1 MNFKLM
7 TRLFGLLLLVEGI
20 GMLLSTFIAFL
31 SKGDDALALA
41 VSSIICIV
49 PGFLAFRLT
58 SGYKSHL
65 PRREGFFA
73 VVMGWIIISVMGS
86 IPFVLSGYIP
96 RLTDAFF
103 ETMSGFTTTGASIV
117 ENIDSFPRGL
127 LFWRS
132 MTHWLGGMG
141 IIVLA
146 LSFLPGVGIGG
157 MHLFD
162 AESPGISIDKV
173 SPRIYQTARRIWGVY
188 LFFTLLEM
196 VMLMAGGMSWFDSI
210 CHSFST
216 MATGGFSTK
225 QESIAA
231 YHSPYIEYVIT
242 FFMIIAGSNF
252 ALLFFTIIG
261 KPSMLFKDEEFR
273 DYLLII
279 LGFTVLIATG
289 LYISTDLGLETSFRD
304 SLFTVVSVITTTG
317 FVTANYLTWLPV
329 LTMLVFA
336 LFFFGA
342 STGSTG
348 GGIKIMRIVLL
359 LKNSYYELRRMI
371 HPNAVIP
378 IRFNKHSV
386 DSKVIN
392 NILAFFMFY
401 ISIFFIS
408 SIIMMIFVPDMATSM
423 GAVASCMGNIGPG
436 LGSVGP
442 VFVYSHIP
450 DFGKWFLSFLMMLG
464 RLELLTVIIIF
475 TPSFWEK

>member
-1 MNFKLM
+1 
-7 TRLFGLLLLVEGI
+7 V
-20 GMLLSTFIAFL
+20 
-31 SKGDDALALA
+31 LA
-41 VSSIICIV
+41 
-49 PGFLAFRLT
+49 
-58 SGYKSHL
+58 
-65 PRREGFFA
+65 
-73 VVMGWIIISVMGS
+73 
-86 IPFVLSGYIP
+86 
-96 RLTDAFF
+96 
-103 ETMSGFTTTGASIV
+103 

-231 YHSPYIEYVIT
+231 YHSPYIEYIIT
-242 FFMIIAGSNF
+242 LFMIIAGSNF

-289 LYISTDLGLETSFRD
+289 LYISTDLGLEKSFRD

-317 FVTANYLTWLPV
+317 FVTADYLTWLPV
-329 LTMLVFA
+329 LTMLIFA

-371 HPNAVIP
+371 HPKAVIP
-378 IRFNKHSV
+378 VRFNKHSV
-386 DSKVIN
+386 DTKVVN

-401 ISIFFIS
+401 VSIFFIS

-442 VFVYSHIP
+442 VFVYAHIP

-464 RLELLTVIIIF
+464 RLELLTVLILF

>member
-1 MNFKLM
+1 M

-20 GMLLSTFIAFL
+20 GLLLSTLIAL
-31 SKGDDALALA
+31 ISRGDDAMALS
-41 VSSIICIV
+41 VSSILCIV
-49 PGFLAFRLT
+49 PGFLAFSLT
-58 SGYKSHL
+58 AGYKSHL

-73 VVMGWIIISVMGS
+73 VVVGWIIISVMGS

-231 YHSPYIEYVIT
+231 YHSPYIEYIIT
-242 FFMIIAGSNF
+242 LFMIIAGSNF

-289 LYISTDLGLETSFRD
+289 LYISTDLGLEKSFRD

-317 FVTANYLTWLPV
+317 FVTADYLTWLPV
-329 LTMLVFA
+329 LTMLIFA

-371 HPNAVIP
+371 HPKAVIP
-378 IRFNKHSV
+378 VRFNKHSV
-386 DSKVIN
+386 DTKVVN

-401 ISIFFIS
+401 VSIFFIS

-442 VFVYSHIP
+442 VFVYAHIP

-464 RLELLTVIIIF
+464 RLELLTVLILF